1 MFSSRRS
8 ANFPVLKFNS
18 EGFFALCQGNYVL
31 QIVYVGLYVSQT
43 FYKFCHRRKKIITK
57 CDEMD
62 FLLNFAMCSFDFIAF
77 KV

>member
-1 MFSSRRS
+1 MFHKRS
-8 ANFPVLKFNS
+8 INFVI
-18 EGFFALCQGNYVL
+18 GA
-31 QIVYVGLYVSQT
+31 
-43 FYKFCHRRKKIITK
+43 KKKKKITK

>member
-1 MFSSRRS
+1 M
-8 ANFPVLKFNS
+8 VKKT
-18 EGFFALCQGNYVL
+18 YVL

-43 FYKFCHRRKKIITK
+43 FYKFFFSIITK

-77 KV
+77 KD